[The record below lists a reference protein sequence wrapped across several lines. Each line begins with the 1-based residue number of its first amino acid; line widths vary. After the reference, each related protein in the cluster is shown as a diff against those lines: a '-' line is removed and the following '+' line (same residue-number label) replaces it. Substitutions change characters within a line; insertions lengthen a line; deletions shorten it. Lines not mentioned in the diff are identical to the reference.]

1 MQIPK
6 QVLAARMPSG
16 AKAVLSAMWQ
26 AADTEPPWV
35 PARQAEL
42 AKAVAL
48 STRQLRHWIAY
59 LRKHGAIREE
69 AREVL
74 GRRFDGHGL
83 ARTIVGPDVSRSLQ
97 RKPASSATAADSRGS
112 VAKREK
118 PHTLSPGDRIETDL
132 ATIAKHARRS
142 DSHIQICE
150 RLLKAKAPCGDGV
163 WHKVKV
169 FRRIRRMLT
178 ELGDE
183 GRKSLGAGEIV
194 ERWKRTR

>member
-6 QVLAARMPSG
+6 QVLAADLPSG
-16 AKAVLSAMWQ
+16 AKAVLTAMWQ
-26 AADTEPPWV
+26 AADSDPPWT
-35 PARQAEL
+35 PTRQSEL
-42 AKAVAL
+42 AKAVTL
-48 STRQLRHWIAY
+48 TTRMVRRWIRY
-59 LRKHGAIREE
+59 LRTRGAIREE
-69 AREVL
+69 SREVL

-83 ARTIVGPDVSRSLQ
+83 ARMITASPLRQRNRS
-97 RKPASSATAADSRGS
+97 SSATEPEFLAG

-118 PHTLSPGDRIETDL
+118 PHEHPTDRIEADI
-132 ATIAKHARRS
+132 AQIAKHARRS
-142 DSHIQICE
+142 DSHVQICE
-150 RLLKAKAPCGDGV
+150 RLRKAGAPCSEGE

-194 ERWKRTR
+194 ERWKKTR